1 MFEKEIQELKS
12 AGIKPSKQRVKILKY
27 FNEHT
32 DKHNTVE
39 DIFRDFRQSE
49 DSLSLATIYN
59 TINLFKEKKLISS
72 VELAKGESRYE
83 RDVSEHIHFECRV
96 CGEIYNLDIA
106 ISDELMKKYSDF
118 KIESQYVL
126 LSGVCPKCK

>member
-1 MFEKEIQELKS
+1 MFEKEIEELKN
-12 AGIKPSKQRVKILKY
+12 AGIKPSKQRIKILKY

-32 DKHNTVE
+32 DRHNTVE
-39 DIFRDFRQSE
+39 EIFRDFRQSD

-83 RDVSEHIHFECRV
+83 RNMTDHIHFECRI
-96 CGEIYNLDIA
+96 CGEIYNMEIS
-106 ISDELMKKYSDF
+106 ISDEFAKKYGDF
-118 KIESQYVL
+118 EIEKQYVL
-126 LSGVCPKCK
+126 LNGICPECK